1 MRFPK
6 IFLACVIIGISLSSY
21 LIYFHYEARAGLPS
35 WCNLNDKINC
45 TNTVLSSYSEIGRMP
60 LGAFGVVW
68 FSISGLLYYNK
79 LRFSKNTSANAP
91 FYLFIWAGIG
101 IASAAFLVYVEVFL
115 VGSICLLCTATHATG
130 VAIFVLSYLSVR
142 GNLSRYVKNIFYEQT
157 DPKYD
162 RDG

>member
-6 IFLACVIIGISLSSY
+6 IFLALVIIGISLSSY

-45 TNTVLSSYSEIGRMP
+45 TNTILSSYSEIGKIP

-68 FSISGLLYYNK
+68 FSVSGLLYHNK
-79 LRFSKNTSANAP
+79 LRFSKNASTNAP
-91 FYLFIWAGIG
+91 FYLFVWAGIG
-101 IASAAFLVYVEVFL
+101 VASVVYLVYVEIFL
-115 VGSICLLCTATHATG
+115 VGSVCLLCTATHATG
-130 VAIFVLSYLSVR
+130 IAVFVLSYLSVR
-142 GNLSRYVKNIFYEQT
+142 DNLSGHVKNIFYEQT
-157 DPKYD
+157 SPKYD